1 MLLRRKKQGN
11 TNRKG
16 FTLAELLVVVAII
29 AILVAVSIPIFTGK
43 LEETRE
49 TTDIA
54 NMRAAKAAAVEAL
67 LSEDYKTSWSYY
79 GGQYTAVFDADKG
92 VFVGDGSYEKAY
104 GQGTEKDAGMT
115 YAPNEAPYNKN
126 DSSTEGKS
134 YFVYD
139 GSKSYKG
146 FMIDAI
152 IIEEN
157 KQIILRWFTHLP
169 SE

>member
-1 MLLRRKKQGN
+1 MLLRRMKQEN
-11 TNRKG
+11 MNKKG

-67 LSEDYKTSWSYY
+67 LSEDYKTSWLEY

-115 YAPNEAPYNKN
+115 YYPNGKDSEKNNVDGSVYYTYN
-126 DSSTEGKS
+126 
-134 YFVYD
+134 

-146 FMIDAI
+146 FLIDAVI
-152 IIEEN
+152 NE
-157 KQIILRWFTHLP
+157 KQGKITLRWFIDK
-169 SE
+169 

>member
-1 MLLRRKKQGN
+1 MFLSRTREKNK
-11 TNRKG
+11 NREG

-67 LSEDYKTSWSYY
+67 LSEDYKTSWLEY
-79 GGQYTAVFDADKG
+79 GGYYTAVFDADRG
-92 VFVGDGSYEKAY
+92 VFVGDGSYGKAY

-115 YAPNEAPYNKN
+115 YYPNGEPSKSNN
-126 DSSTEGKS
+126 VEGKV
-134 YFVYD
+134 YFTYD

-146 FMIDAI
+146 FLIDAV
-152 IIEEN
+152 IEE
-157 KQIILRWFTHLP
+157 KVGKVTLRWFTNE
-169 SE
+169 SED